1 MTTPNRPPPT
11 LTPSRPFVSTPC
23 RTPGTGRRHRKSII
37 LSAPKTP
44 RDVRQL
50 GRDEMIEY
58 LVQNDQENPE
68 NLDQMMRADLQK
80 RVIHCMKG
88 LKVYCSYLLIVW
100 LLSKHR
106 SLFIVHS
113 VEKSD
118 LTLHFQQPLSL
129 NNGHKPLI
137 QKHDLP
143 VNVEQTA
150 H

>member
-88 LKVYCSYLLIVW
+88 LKRRENGFDSPFPTTIIHEQWPQTVDPKTRISRKRRADCP
-100 LLSKHR
+100 
-106 SLFIVHS
+106 
-113 VEKSD
+113 
-118 LTLHFQQPLSL
+118 LTGGLC
-129 NNGHKPLI
+129 K
-137 QKHDLP
+137 KMKM
-143 VNVEQTA
+143 
-150 H
+150 